1 METSVP
7 DKKMRAKRHK
17 KGVLLLGVTGGIASG
32 KTTVANM
39 LERLGAPVIDFDVL
53 AREVVEPDKPAWSEI
68 VDYFGKQ
75 VLRRDRSLDRPM
87 ISGIVFQNAQKRK
100 VLEDITHPRIIEE
113 FTARVDKI
121 SSHSPDA
128 IIQAVIPLLFEVGL
142 QRLVHKVLVVYIAR
156 SKQLERLRERDK
168 ISENEAFGRLNAQ
181 LPIEEKV
188 KFADYVIDN
197 QASLHATAKQVELLW
212 ESLKRLQAGGVP
224 PDKQRE

>member
-17 KGVLLLGVTGGIASG
+17 NGVLLLGVTGGIASG

-53 AREVVEPDKPAWSEI
+53 ARVVVEPDKPAWSEI

-75 VLRRDRSLDRPM
+75 IIKKDRSLDRPM
-87 ISGIVFQNAQKRK
+87 ISRIVFQDAQKRK

-113 FTARVDKI
+113 FNAIVDKI
-121 SSHSPDA
+121 SNRSPEA

-142 QRLVHKVLVVYIAR
+142 QRFVHKVLVVYISR
-156 SKQLERLRERDK
+156 SKQLERLRERDN

-188 KFADYVIDN
+188 KYADYVIDN
-197 QASLHATAKQVELLW
+197 QASLHDTARQVELLW
-212 ESLKRLQAGGVP
+212 ESLKRLQAEDVT
-224 PDKQRE
+224 PDKQR